1 MCDVLNISGKVS
13 AYSFRFS
20 VSEAPMVGLWPFS
33 VNALDFFRKSV
44 RGDITEYVSVSLV
57 NGAMFVLDVLVSAG
71 VHTSS
76 S

>member
-1 MCDVLNISGKVS
+1 
-13 AYSFRFS
+13 
-20 VSEAPMVGLWPFS
+20 MVGLWRERELWPFS
-33 VNALDFFRKSV
+33 VNASDFFRKSV

-57 NGAMFVLDVLVSAG
+57 DGTMFVFVSAG